1 MEKHSPKKYYSE
13 TTGKIHIP
21 CPHNEE
27 TGVNTHVVL
36 KSGYCYRS
44 ESCMI
49 IKCKFNNAQ
58 SDIKNLLSMV
68 W

>member
-1 MEKHSPKKYYSE
+1 MEKNLPKKSYSE
-13 TTGKIHIP
+13 ATGKIHIP
-21 CPHNEE
+21 CPYKEE
-27 TGVNTHVVL
+27 TGIGTHVVL

-44 ESCMI
+44 EKCMI

-58 SDIKNLLSMV
+58 SDIKVLLSMV